1 MSTKIETLLVH
12 GSQGFDPRTGAVSL
26 PIYQSAT
33 FRHPGLNQTT
43 GYDYSRLQN
52 PTREELENTIA
63 KLEGGLSGFAFS
75 SGMAAISAIM
85 KLFPS
90 GSHFIVT
97 DDLYGGVYR
106 LITEIYGPYGITAS
120 YVDLT
125 DLAAVEQ
132 AVLPNTVAILAEIPT
147 NPIMK
152 VVDIRALG
160 GIANR
165 HNLLTIVDST
175 LLSPW
180 LVRPL
185 DLGADIVV
193 HSASKYIAG
202 HNDTLAGL
210 AVLKAANLVE
220 RLKLIQISEGAI
232 LAPFDSWL
240 VLRGIKTLAVRME
253 KQQANALALAKWLRS
268 HPKVE
273 RVYYAGL
280 DDHPGHDLLL
290 EQASGFGG
298 TLSFRV
304 KDASLAEQ
312 VLGRVRLIYYAESL
326 GGTETLI
333 TYPILQTH
341 QAIPPEMREKQGVDS
356 QLLRLSA
363 GLEHID
369 DLIADLEQALA

>member
-1 MSTKIETLLVH
+1 MSTKLETVLVH
-12 GSQGFDPRTGAVSL
+12 GSKGFDPRTGAVSM

-52 PTREELENTIA
+52 PTREELEDTIA
-63 KLEGGLSGFAFS
+63 KLEGGVSGFAFS
-75 SGMAAISAIM
+75 SGMAAMSAIM
-85 KLFPS
+85 KLFAG
-90 GSHFIVT
+90 GSHFIIT

-106 LITEIYGPYGITAS
+106 LITEIYKPYGMSAS

-125 DLAAVEQ
+125 DLEAVEQ
-132 AVLPNTVAILAEIPT
+132 AIQPNTVAILAEIPT

-152 VVDIRALG
+152 VVDVRALG
-160 GIANR
+160 DVAKR
-165 HNLLTIVDST
+165 HNLLTVVDST

-180 LVRPL
+180 LIRPL
-185 DLGADIVV
+185 ELGADIVV

-210 AVLKAANLVE
+210 AVLNDAKLVE
-220 RLKLIQISEGAI
+220 RLQLIQISEGAI

-253 KQQANALALAKWLRS
+253 KQQANALALAKWLRG

-280 DDHPGHDLLL
+280 PDHPGHDLLL
-290 EQASGFGG
+290 QQASGFGA

-304 KDASLAEQ
+304 TEASIAEQ
-312 VLGRVRLIYYAESL
+312 VLGRVQLIYYAESL

-341 QAIPPEMREKQGVDS
+341 QAIPAVMREKQGVDS

>member
-1 MSTKIETLLVH
+1 MA
-12 GSQGFDPRTGAVSL
+12 AVS
-26 PIYQSAT
+26 SV
-33 FRHPGLNQTT
+33 
-43 GYDYSRLQN
+43 
-52 PTREELENTIA
+52 
-63 KLEGGLSGFAFS
+63 
-75 SGMAAISAIM
+75 M
-85 KLFPS
+85 KLFAG

-106 LITEIYGPYGITAS
+106 LISEIYRQYDITAS

-125 DLAAVEQ
+125 DLAAIEQ
-132 AVLPNTVAILAEIPT
+132 VIQPNTVAIFAEIPT
-147 NPIMK
+147 NPTMK
-152 VVDIRALG
+152 VCDLRAVSAL
-160 GIANR
+160 AKK
-165 HNLLTIVDST
+165 HELLTIVDST

-180 LVRPL
+180 LIRPL
-185 DLGADIVV
+185 ELGADIVI
-193 HSASKYIAG
+193 HSASKYLAG

-210 AVLKAANLVE
+210 AILNDEKLSEKLQLVQ
-220 RLKLIQISEGAI
+220 KSEGAV

-253 KQQANALALAKWLRS
+253 RQQQNAQAIAEWLVQ

-280 DDHPGHDLLL
+280 PDHPGHDLLRS
-290 EQASGFGG
+290 QASGCGA

-304 KDASLAEQ
+304 RDAALVEQ
-312 VLGRVRLIYYAESL
+312 ILNRVELIYYAESL

-341 QAIPPEMREKQGVDS
+341 AAIPAEVREKLGVDDY
-356 QLLRLSA
+356 LLRLSV

-369 DLIADLEQALA
+369 DLIADLEQAMR